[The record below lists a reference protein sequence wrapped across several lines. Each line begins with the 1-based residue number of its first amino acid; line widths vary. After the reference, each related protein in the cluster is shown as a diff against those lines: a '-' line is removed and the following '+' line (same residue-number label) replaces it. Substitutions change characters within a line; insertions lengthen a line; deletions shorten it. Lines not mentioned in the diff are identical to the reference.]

1 MVGDVYIESEW
12 LIRCHFGS
20 SVAVADW
27 SDRVARHKSIRMV
40 AELCVRPSTA
50 GKLGEA
56 LGWNREGRLRQGS
69 RAGNMTI
76 AGCSGTVGSE

>member
-1 MVGDVYIESEW
+1 MASACPAQGGVAGPDEDASLCAETPVGCYV
-12 LIRCHFGS
+12 F
-20 SVAVADW
+20 
-27 SDRVARHKSIRMV
+27 RMV

-69 RAGNMTI
+69 RAGSMTI